1 MSIGRKGL
9 VLLTSWII
17 LFLLQLFFN
26 LFPVFQFWPRVFL
39 LSSVMLLS
47 TFLWIKLLEGASL
60 KARLGL
66 DVKGVT
72 VLTFMFLAVILVL
85 FTRDSF
91 REAALLTGGSF
102 IIPLFEELFF
112 RAYLLGSMVKEWPN
126 LHDLPR
132 VERIRLV
139 KLSFLPLLLT
149 SLSFAL
155 VHDDVI
161 AILLNL
167 PLVTFSS
174 VMIIL
179 IRVLFSMAIGSIY
192 LLKRSLV
199 LPTAFHLTFNLSYY
213 LITS

>member
-9 VLLTSWII
+9 VRLTSWMV

-47 TFLWIKLLEGASL
+47 AVLWIKLGEGGSL
-60 KARLGL
+60 KIRLGL
-66 DVKGVT
+66 DEKRVT
-72 VLTFMFLAVILVL
+72 VLTYMFLAVILVL

-91 REAALLTGGSF
+91 REATLLTGGSF

-112 RAYLLGSMVKEWPN
+112 RTYLLGSMVKEWPN
-126 LHDLPR
+126 IRDLPR
-132 VERIRLV
+132 AERVRLV
-139 KLSFLPLLLT
+139 KLSFFPLLLT

-161 AILLNL
+161 AMLLNL
-167 PLVTFSS
+167 PLVGFSS
-174 VMIIL
+174 VAIIL
-179 IRVLFSMAIGSIY
+179 LRVFFSMAVGGLY
-192 LLKRSLV
+192 LLNRGLIVS
-199 LPTAFHLTFNLSYY
+199 TAFHITFNLSYF
-213 LITS
+213 LFAG